1 MPEKKIKHLEMIEA
15 IIERM
20 AKNCFQLKGW
30 TMTLVALLGALGTQ
44 GSEKKFML
52 LAFIPLIGFCF
63 LDAYYLQ
70 QERKYKQLYKNV
82 AEKDENDINFSMD
95 TGLITG
101 STSEMKH
108 LCYYK
113 CLFSIS
119 VIVFYGVIAFAMLL
133 LFLVL
138 SIENTWL
145 PSGGYC
151 GV

>member
-30 TMTLVALLGALGTQ
+30 AMTLVALVGTLGAQ

-52 LAFIPLIGFCF
+52 LAFIPVIGFCF
-63 LDAYYLQ
+63 LDAFYLQ

-82 AEKDENDINFSMD
+82 AKKDENDIDFNMD
-95 TGLITG
+95 TRLVTG
-101 STSEMKH
+101 NADEMKR
-108 LCYYK
+108 LCFCQ

-119 VIVFYGVIAFAMLL
+119 VIVFYGVIAVAMLS
-133 LFLVL
+133 LFFVL
-138 SIENTWL
+138 KML
-145 PSGGYC
+145 
-151 GV
+151 